1 MKKSIFALF
10 LSAAAMACAG
20 DFFVSKD
27 GDVWGEAFAWEKN
40 AVPSAPVNLRM
51 SQNSGNLQVDGDR
64 TVQTISVWG
73 KAQNIHLLEN
83 SVFMLGSGGF
93 NPQNSSVCVSGSGF
107 FRCAGDNLK
116 VYGGD
121 GGVVNFV
128 SNVELDSIVFDN
140 SRKILKSAK
149 IAMRQPIDRIFKT
162 RIGKDGVYAPLKIA
176 GAKGADCSVSLEGN
190 TTVGDIEVRSNAR
203 LTVAT
208 DRLFLSGK
216 YKKAEVFDAT
226 LELVR
231 KAAPYRFGAKV
242 RLNGGSTLVLRGEN
256 PLAGM
261 VNVLF
266 LSGTT
271 NSVVVDGVSRLDG
284 FCIAAGGVAGAKDL
298 RIVLPKKSKGV
309 VLTLGR
315 IVSNPSSKAYLA
327 ADTLSATPDGKSV
340 GDVSIAIENFA
351 NGAVK
356 VAKGFNNPADY
367 AKIKASGWTNFRV
380 QNGVLVADKAN
391 K

>member
-27 GDVWGEAFAWEKN
+27 GGVWGEAFAWEKN

-162 RIGKDGVYAPLKIA
+162 RAGKDGVYAPLKIA

-242 RLNGGSTLVLRGEN
+242 RLNGGERFVLERNYKFGCCRRRF
-256 PLAGM
+256 ASRR
-261 VNVLF
+261 F
-266 LSGTT
+266 LHC
-271 NSVVVDGVSRLDG
+271 RRRR
-284 FCIAAGGVAGAKDL
+284 C
-298 RIVLPKKSKGV
+298 
-309 VLTLGR
+309 GR
-315 IVSNPSSKAYLA
+315 
-327 ADTLSATPDGKSV
+327 
-340 GDVSIAIENFA
+340 
-351 NGAVK
+351 
-356 VAKGFNNPADY
+356 KGFADCSAEKIEGRCADARAHCLEPVEQGVFGFRHAFGY
-367 AKIKASGWTNFRV
+367 ARRQEHRRCF
-380 QNGVLVADKAN
+380 DCH
-391 K
+391 